1 VPFLLTNTGNQ
12 YQVLLS
18 ISQDTVEGP
27 VRRQSLAALL
37 TLLVVLSV
45 TLLVLQGAL
54 DRWFL
59 APLRNLVRMADRLRA
74 GEREARSG
82 LPHGPDE
89 VGRLAA
95 ALDQSAAAIA
105 DRETRLDYANRA
117 LRVLSAGNRTLLDW
131 HDEASL
137 LDQMCRA
144 IVEAGGF
151 RLAWIG
157 YAEAEGRIRLMASSG
172 TAGLLDGLQV
182 SWDHADEGRG
192 PVGRAIRQGRLQVWT
207 APGTGADDAF
217 WARDALAR
225 GCQATITLPVLL
237 DERVMGVLTIGAAE
251 ADFFD
256 TGVIEVLVEASHDWR
271 WASAWPGPRS
281 SAARPTSSC
290 ACTGTGWRTWCP
302 SAPPHWPWPRRRPR
316 WPTGPRAPSWPT

>member
-1 VPFLLTNTGNQ
+1 
-12 YQVLLS
+12 
-18 ISQDTVEGP
+18 
-27 VRRQSLAALL
+27 
-37 TLLVVLSV
+37 
-45 TLLVLQGAL
+45 
-54 DRWFL
+54 
-59 APLRNLVRMADRLRA
+59 MADRLRA

-172 TAGLLDGLQV
+172 TQAGLLDGLQV
-182 SWDHADEGRG
+182 SWDHADEGAAPWAGPSARAGCRSGPPRAPAPTTPSGRG
-192 PVGRAIRQGRLQVWT
+192 TRWRA
-207 APGTGADDAF
+207 
-217 WARDALAR
+217 
-225 GCQATITLPVLL
+225 
-237 DERVMGVLTIGAAE
+237 
-251 ADFFD
+251 
-256 TGVIEVLVEASHDWR
+256 
-271 WASAWPGPRS
+271 
-281 SAARPTSSC
+281 AARPPSPCRCCWTS
-290 ACTGTGWRTWCP
+290 G
-302 SAPPHWPWPRRRPR
+302 
-316 WPTGPRAPSWPT
+316 